1 MDEGVKEWSHSH
13 FWPSYLTKSL
23 PWLISLVCVLW
34 RGKKKRLF
42 WRGHHLPA
50 CEGYFCYE
58 KASLW
63 NLVGGKIIA
72 IFKAR
77 CVLSPGA
84 LAYVRGRTSKMPSP
98 TGMSQ
103 RGHTG
108 SIRFFWQLCWNWG
121 LEYQWLGFS
130 SASSSKSILVTLV
143 LSGQASGLLVLLILG
158 RFQNLLPWVS
168 HSMSQFI
175 YF

>member
-1 MDEGVKEWSHSH
+1 MGE
-13 FWPSYLTKSL
+13 
-23 PWLISLVCVLW
+23 
-34 RGKKKRLF
+34 KKKKLF
-42 WRGHHLPA
+42 WRRHHFPA

-63 NLVGGKIIA
+63 NLVGGKIIE

-77 CVLSPGA
+77 NILSPGA
-84 LAYVRGRTSKMPSP
+84 LAYSRGRASKMHP

-103 RGHTG
+103 REHRETASG
-108 SIRFFWQLCWNWG
+108 FFWELWWTEDWVSWWTEDWG
-121 LEYQWLGFS
+121 IYPGGLRTGASVSRFS
-130 SASSSKSILVTLV
+130 SASSGESILVILL
-143 LSGQASGLLVLLILG
+143 LSGQASGLLMLLIPG

-168 HSMSQFI
+168 HSTGQFI